1 MTRLGFSKYIPD
13 LGLITHYSEFGD
25 SRVHHI
31 NPWIKFALLPLIIF
45 DLTVVSNGTLLL
57 FMYLAVFIFW
67 VASESPVVL
76 LVNWYTTPLFFVV
89 SIAFFLMFAVPGV
102 PLISYGP
109 LQLTVQGLEFLAT
122 LVLRS
127 LIGVTYG
134 LTLLMTTKY
143 NYLTHII
150 SKVMPSPL
158 DQIALLTYRFLFLML
173 DGLESTIV
181 AMKNRGGL
189 NFSGF
194 KEGATFYGSVLALA
208 FIRSF
213 DRAER
218 VAKAMESRAYD
229 GRLASYYSPPR
240 VSYGGYAFI
249 LSAVFISVIL
259 CSYGRFSLV

>member
-1 MTRLGFSKYIPD
+1 MTRLGFSKHIPD

-25 SRVHHI
+25 SPVHRI

-45 DLTVVSNGTLLL
+45 DLTVVSNGTLLT
-57 FMYLAVFIFW
+57 FMYLAVLIFW

-76 LVNWYTTPLFFVV
+76 LAYWYTMPLFFVV
-89 SIAFFLMFAVPGV
+89 SIAFFLMFAVPGA
-102 PLISYGP
+102 PLISCGP

-127 LIGVTYG
+127 LIGVTYS

-143 NYLTHII
+143 NYITHII

-158 DQIALLTYRFLFLML
+158 DQIALLMYRFLFLML
-173 DGLESTIV
+173 DGLASTIV
-181 AMKNRGGL
+181 AMKSRGGL
-189 NFSGF
+189 NLSGI
-194 KEGATFYGSVLALA
+194 KEASTFYGAVFALA

-229 GRLASYYSPPR
+229 GKLASSFSPPR
-240 VSYGGYAFI
+240 LAYSGYAFI
-249 LSAVFISVIL
+249 LSAAFISVIL
-259 CSYGRFSLV
+259 YSYGRFSLI

>member
-25 SRVHHI
+25 SPVHRI

-45 DLTVVSNGTLLL
+45 DLTVVSSGTLLL

-67 VASESPVVL
+67 VASEAPVML
-76 LVNWYTTPLFFVV
+76 LVYWYTTPLFFVV
-89 SIAFFLMFAVPGV
+89 SIAFFLMFAVPGA

-109 LQLTVQGLEFLAT
+109 LQLTVQGLEFLAI

-181 AMKNRGGL
+181 AMKSRGGL

-229 GRLASYYSPPR
+229 GRLASSYSPPR

-249 LSAVFISVIL
+249 LSAAFISVIL
-259 CSYGRFSLV
+259 YSYGGFSLI

>member
-1 MTRLGFSKYIPD
+1 MTRLGFSKHIPD

-25 SRVHHI
+25 SPVHRI

-45 DLTVVSNGTLLL
+45 DLTVVSNGTLLI
-57 FMYLAVFIFW
+57 FMYLAVLIFW

-76 LVNWYTTPLFFVV
+76 LLYWYSMPLFFVV
-89 SIAFFLMFAVPGV
+89 SIAFFLMFAVPGA

-109 LQLTVQGLEFLAT
+109 LQLTVQGLEFLAI

-127 LIGVTYG
+127 LIGVTYS

-173 DGLESTIV
+173 DGLASTIV
-181 AMKNRGGL
+181 AMKSRGGL
-189 NFSGF
+189 NVSGI
-194 KEGATFYGSVLALA
+194 KEASKFYGAVFALA

-229 GRLASYYSPPR
+229 GRLASSYSPPR
-240 VSYGGYAFI
+240 VSYGGYAFV
-249 LSAVFISVIL
+249 LSAAFISVL
-259 CSYGRFSLV
+259 LYSYGRFSLI